1 MPKLKQ
7 HTWLDYIRS
16 CCMNTSLTPNTKK
29 EFLDLIVSLNRDFLA
44 LFYHTIPLVYLLDY
58 TSGKYLTMSNSAEHI
73 LGFPQKEFIENGVNF
88 TLDNYEKVHLDLF
101 DKQIFPDRL
110 NVLKKIPPEEHSNYL
125 FTHSFCLKN
134 NKNEPVNLLQR
145 NIFIRS
151 DEKGN
156 PLMSAGLVVNID
168 HYQKGKP
175 VLQTVEKIEKDLKDG
190 PQMIFKKAYYFD
202 EEDRL
207 FSKREKEILKW
218 MAEGLTSKEIGAK
231 FFISEGTVIN
241 HRKNMLYKTNT
252 PNVAALIAF
261 AFRNGII

>member
-110 NVLKKIPPEEHSNYL
+110 SILKEIPSEEHSSYL
-125 FTHSFCLKN
+125 FTYDMCLMNN
-134 NKNEPVNLLQR
+134 NKVPVHLLQR

-156 PLMSAGLVVNID
+156 PLISAGLVVNID

-190 PQMIFKKAYYFD
+190 PQMIFKKAYYLD